1 MATSK
6 ALTKA
11 AAIRVAR
18 GNATL
23 GRVLEGGG
31 DIVLVEPERGR
42 GKGDRVVVGVHDHQ
56 GSRSLVA
63 LVDRDGVVG
72 VHETPARFQLSEQE
86 RTLAEK
92 RVPGGVLL
100 SVLVVAKSFLRR
112 RRMNPLTRLY
122 FPPGDT
128 SGHRYAIV
136 FLRPTSSE
144 RRYVVVD
151 LTDARVADVLDEADL
166 TRGAGG

>member
-1 MATSK
+1 M
-6 ALTKA
+6 
-11 AAIRVAR
+11 AR

-23 GRVLEGGG
+23 GRVLEAGG

-42 GKGDRVVVGVHDHQ
+42 AKGDRVIVGVHDHQ
-56 GSRSLVA
+56 GARSLVA

-92 RVPGGVLL
+92 LAAADGR
-100 SVLVVAKSFLRR
+100 AKSFLRR

-151 LTDARVADVLDEADL
+151 LTDARVVDVLDEADL